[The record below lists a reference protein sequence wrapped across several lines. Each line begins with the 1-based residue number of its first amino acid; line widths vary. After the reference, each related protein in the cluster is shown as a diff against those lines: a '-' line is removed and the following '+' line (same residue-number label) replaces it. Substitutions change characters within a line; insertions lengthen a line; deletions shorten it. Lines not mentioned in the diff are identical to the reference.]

1 MNNMLRRSWFKYLMV
16 GAVSA
21 GVYFS
26 VFSLS
31 LYVFVGHYIAATTLG
46 YFIAVCVH
54 FLGNRYITFH
64 DQAHPQVTRVIVKYM
79 AMLLINYGLSIM
91 IVDVLVSRYGA
102 SPYAGI
108 ITSIIGTTLSG
119 FLLSKYWVFVNTR
132 KSSCAV

>member
-1 MNNMLRRSWFKYLMV
+1 MNNIVRRPWFKYLMV

-31 LYVFVGHYIAATTLG
+31 LYLFVGHYIAATTLG
-46 YFIAVCVH
+46 YCMGVCVH

-64 DQAHPQVTRVIVKYM
+64 DHVHPQVSRVIVKYM
-79 AMLLINYGLSIM
+79 GMLLINYGLSIM
-91 IVDVLVSRYGA
+91 IVNTMVSLYGA
-102 SPYAGI
+102 SPYVGI
-108 ITSIIGTTLSG
+108 ITSILGTTLIG

-132 KSSCAV
+132 KGSCAV